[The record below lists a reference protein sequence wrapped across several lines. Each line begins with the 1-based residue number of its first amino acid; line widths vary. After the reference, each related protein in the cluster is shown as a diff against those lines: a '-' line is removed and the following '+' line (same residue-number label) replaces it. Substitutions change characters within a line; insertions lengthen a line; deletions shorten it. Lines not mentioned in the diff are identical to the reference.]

1 MKKNQKKKSSVIL
14 RVTIFAVSVYMII
27 SLCGLWRELIIGQNS
42 LARLEQIKAEKISQ
56 IESLTALL
64 ESGNENE
71 IIEKAAR
78 ERLGF
83 VYADEQVYVDIS
95 GN

>member
-1 MKKNQKKKSSVIL
+1 MKNGQKGKSSIIL
-14 RVTIFAVSVYMII
+14 RIMIFAVSIYMIV
-27 SLCGLWRELIIGQNS
+27 SLCGLWHELAVERSELVRLQKLRDEKNS
-42 LARLEQIKAEKISQ
+42 EIVRLTE
-56 IESLTALL
+56 LL
-64 ESGNENE
+64 ESGNESK

-78 ERLGF
+78 ERLGY

>member
-1 MKKNQKKKSSVIL
+1 MKKNQKKRGSVLL
-14 RVTIFAVSVYMII
+14 RIAAVAVAVYMIV
-27 SLCGLWRELIIGQNS
+27 SLCTLWQNLVNEQNS
-42 LARLEQIKAEKISQ
+42 LAQLQKIKAEKISQ

-78 ERLGF
+78 ERLGY
-83 VYADEQVYVDIS
+83 VYADEQVYIDIS